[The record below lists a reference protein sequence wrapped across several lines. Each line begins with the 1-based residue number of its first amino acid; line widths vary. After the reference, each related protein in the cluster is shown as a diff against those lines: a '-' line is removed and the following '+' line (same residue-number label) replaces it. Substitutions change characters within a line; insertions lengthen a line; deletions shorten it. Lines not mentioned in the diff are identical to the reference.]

1 MTKINNIISDKFEP
15 LSKILINT
23 SEIFFGVYPI
33 LLKGGYTST
42 FTQYL
47 WALLRWKMDN
57 WILGPPPPK
66 KTETQNG
73 HAFQNGTILKI
84 TKLNE

>member
-47 WALLRWKMDN
+47 
-57 WILGPPPPK
+57 
-66 KTETQNG
+66 
-73 HAFQNGTILKI
+73 
-84 TKLNE
+84 

>member
-23 SEIFFGVYPI
+23 SEIFFGVYLI

-47 WALLRWKMDN
+47 
-57 WILGPPPPK
+57 
-66 KTETQNG
+66 
-73 HAFQNGTILKI
+73 
-84 TKLNE
+84 